1 MIPFLL
7 VVATLAL
14 LAAGCGNEEQGSSP
28 GSKLNDPGPVHVHGL
43 GVNPKDGALFIA
55 THTGLFRAAK
65 EQRRAVRVADR
76 YQDTMGFTVA
86 GPDRFLGSGHP
97 DFRKDPD
104 LPPLLGLIESTD
116 AGETWEPISLL
127 GQADFHVL
135 ESTGQRVYGFDSS
148 NERLM
153 ISSDAGKRWAEYST
167 PEPLISLAVDPR
179 NPRHVVASGE
189 KRLHASANGG
199 GRWRPMP
206 GDPGL
211 LAWPA
216 SERLYAVRADGQTFL
231 GQDSGQRWRKVGNIE
246 GQPAAFEAEGPSDL
260 YAALHD
266 GTVKRSTNGGRTW
279 TVRSAP

>member
-1 MIPFLL
+1 
-7 VVATLAL
+7 VVAVL
-14 LAAGCGNEEQGSSP
+14 LASLLLLLLAGGCGDSASDQSAGP
-28 GSKLNDPGPVHVHGL
+28 RLDDPGPVHIHGL
-43 GVNPKDGALFIA
+43 GINPKDGALFIA

-65 EQRRAVRVADR
+65 GEQKAERVANR

-97 DFRKDPD
+97 DFNKDPG
-104 LPPLLGLIESTD
+104 LPPLLGLIKSTD

-148 NERLM
+148 NQRLM
-153 ISSDAGKRWAEYST
+153 ISSDAGERWTEHAT

-179 NPRHVVASGE
+179 NPRHVIASGE
-189 KRLHASANGG
+189 RRLYASTNGG
-199 GRWRPMP
+199 SSWRPMR

-216 SERLYAVRADGQTFL
+216 SERLYAVRADGQTFS

-260 YAALHD
+260 YAAVHD
-266 GTVKRSTNGGRTW
+266 GTVKRSANGGRTW
-279 TVRSAP
+279 TIRSAP